1 MYVPQVAAAVAPWD
15 DGHGWGEHRRL
26 VLGVGLVPM
35 LALVLVFYG
44 LGNVI
49 AYPLSYCYS

>member
-26 VLGVGLVPM
+26 VLGVGLVSM